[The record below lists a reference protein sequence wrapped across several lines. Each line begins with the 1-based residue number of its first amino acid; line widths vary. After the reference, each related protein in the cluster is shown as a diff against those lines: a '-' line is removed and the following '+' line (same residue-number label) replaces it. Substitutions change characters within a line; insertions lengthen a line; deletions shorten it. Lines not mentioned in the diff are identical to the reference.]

1 MNYQGHLGAQAV
13 TQASRLL
20 LSCKM
25 TKFQSLNMSF
35 KFNTHY
41 KKVEL
46 QTALNFVY
54 WLIIK
59 PNKKEIFWANLFHE
73 VFV

>member
-1 MNYQGHLGAQAV
+1 MNYQGHLGARAV

-46 QTALNFVY
+46 HTALNFVY
-54 WLIIK
+54 
-59 PNKKEIFWANLFHE
+59 
-73 VFV
+73 